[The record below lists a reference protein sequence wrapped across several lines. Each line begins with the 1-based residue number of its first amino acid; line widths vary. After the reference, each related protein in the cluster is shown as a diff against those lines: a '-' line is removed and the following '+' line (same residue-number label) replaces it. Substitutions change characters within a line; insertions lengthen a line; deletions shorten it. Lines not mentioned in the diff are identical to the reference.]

1 MASIAWFLL
10 YICEICEICE
20 MYISH
25 TNTGSRKCKSNFCGI
40 PFSWHVALCTPPAEG
55 RGWWGDVSP
64 SGGSW
69 DLGQLNA
76 DCALHTNA
84 PSLSL
89 NNGEQLQRPIQRYSL
104 RTVFWPTQWCN
115 HIPKTGVNNEFFW
128 LTNLSKLFQKELC
141 VCSNMNLTYRST
153 NTVNYTIL
161 FSVLLM

>member
-1 MASIAWFLL
+1 MKSVKFVKCTSHIRIPDPGSVRVIFVAFRFHGTLL
-10 YICEICEICE
+10 
-20 MYISH
+20 
-25 TNTGSRKCKSNFCGI
+25 F
-40 PFSWHVALCTPPAEG
+40 ALPLLKGE
-55 RGWWGDVSP
+55 GWWGGVSP

-89 NNGEQLQRPIQRYSL
+89 NNGEQLQRPTQRYSL
-104 RTVFWPTQWCN
+104 RTVFWPTQWRN
-115 HIPKTGVNNEFFW
+115 HIPKTGVHNEFFW
-128 LTNLSKLFQKELC
+128 PTNLSKLFQKELC

-153 NTVNYTIL
+153 TTVKYTIL

>member
-20 MYISH
+20 MYVSY

-55 RGWWGDVSP
+55 RGWWGGVSP

-89 NNGEQLQRPIQRYSL
+89 NNGEQLQRPTQRYSL

-115 HIPKTGVNNEFFW
+115 HIPKNGGCIMNSFGQRIYPSYFRRNSVCVTIWTW
-128 LTNLSKLFQKELC
+128 L
-141 VCSNMNLTYRST
+141 
-153 NTVNYTIL
+153 IG
-161 FSVLLM
+161 LLLL